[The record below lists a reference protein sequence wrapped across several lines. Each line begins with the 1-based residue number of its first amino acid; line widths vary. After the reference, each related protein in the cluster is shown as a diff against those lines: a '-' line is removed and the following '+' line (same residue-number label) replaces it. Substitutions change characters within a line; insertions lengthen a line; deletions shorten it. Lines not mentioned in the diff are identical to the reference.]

1 MGIPAPEGTCWMQTL
16 PIFPL
21 HTVLF
26 PGTPIQLHIF
36 EDRYIQMIQDCME
49 SDGHFG
55 VALIEQGHEALGPLA
70 KPFKL
75 GCSAA
80 IREIEPLDDGR
91 MLLVAQGIDRVRIDE
106 VIDIDPYLT
115 ASVEFLPIIGKE
127 DPGVESASA
136 GLFPLIQR
144 YLEIVAADIAGDLSS
159 FQLPDEPT
167 ALAYL
172 TGSLMQIPLNEKQSL
187 LALESATELIDATKH
202 TLRREIALQRMV
214 KQRNQTDAYGSF
226 GLN

>member
-1 MGIPAPEGTCWMQTL
+1 MQKL

-36 EDRYIQMIQDCME
+36 EERYIQMVQDCLE
-49 SDGHFG
+49 SDGHFA
-55 VALIEQGHEALGPLA
+55 VALIEKGREALGPLA
-70 KPFKL
+70 RPFEL
-75 GCSAA
+75 GCSAV

-91 MLLVAQGIDRVRIDE
+91 MLVVAQGVERVRIGE
-106 VIDIDPYLT
+106 IISTQPYMT
-115 ASVEFLPIIGKE
+115 ASVEVQPVHGVQ
-127 DPGVESASA
+127 DPRIDAASA

-144 YLEIVAADIAGDLSS
+144 YLELVAAEAAGELSS

-172 TGSLMQIPLNEKQSL
+172 SGSLMQIPLAEKQSL
-187 LALESATELIDATKH
+187 LALESAGELISTTKQ
-202 TLRREIALQRMV
+202 TLRREIALQCAM
-214 KQRNQTDAYGSF
+214 KDRNPVDAYGSF
-226 GLN
+226 SLN

>member
-1 MGIPAPEGTCWMQTL
+1 LTHTL

-36 EDRYIQMIQDCME
+36 EQRYIEMVQNCLKTD
-49 SDGHFG
+49 SRFG
-55 VALIEQGHEALGPLA
+55 VALIKQGREALGLVA
-70 KPFKL
+70 RPFEL
-75 GCSAA
+75 GCSAV

-91 MLLVAQGIDRVRIDE
+91 MMLVAHGVERVRIGKI
-106 VIDIDPYLT
+106 VSTQPYMT
-115 ASVEFLPIIGKE
+115 ASVEEQPVLGKE
-127 DPGVESASA
+127 DDAVHALSAS
-136 GLFPLIQR
+136 LFPLVHR
-144 YLEIVAADIAGDLSS
+144 YLEIVASEVAGELSS

-172 TGSLMQIPLNEKQSL
+172 TGSLMQIPLAEKQSL
-187 LALESATELIDATKH
+187 LALESASELIRVTKN
-202 TLRREIALQRMV
+202 TLRREIALQRAL
-214 KQRNQTDAYGSF
+214 QNRSPADSYGSF

>member
-1 MGIPAPEGTCWMQTL
+1 MQTL

-36 EDRYIQMIQDCME
+36 EERYIQMMQDCLE
-49 SDGHFG
+49 SDGRFG
-55 VALIEQGHEALGPLA
+55 VALIEKGREALGPLA
-70 KPFKL
+70 RPFEL
-75 GCSAA
+75 GCSAV

-91 MLLVAQGIDRVRIDE
+91 MLLVAQGVERVRIGE
-106 VIDIDPYLT
+106 IISTHPYMT
-115 ASVEFLPIIGKE
+115 ASVEAQPVSGKE
-127 DPGVESASA
+127 HPDFDAASA
-136 GLFPLIQR
+136 GLFPLVHR
-144 YLEIVAADIAGDLSS
+144 YLEIVAEEVAGELSS

-172 TGSLMQIPLNEKQSL
+172 SGSLMQIPLSEKQSL
-187 LALESATELIDATKH
+187 LALESATELVSTTKD
-202 TLRREIALQRMV
+202 TLRREIALQRAM
-214 KQRNQTDAYGSF
+214 QDRSPADAYGSF